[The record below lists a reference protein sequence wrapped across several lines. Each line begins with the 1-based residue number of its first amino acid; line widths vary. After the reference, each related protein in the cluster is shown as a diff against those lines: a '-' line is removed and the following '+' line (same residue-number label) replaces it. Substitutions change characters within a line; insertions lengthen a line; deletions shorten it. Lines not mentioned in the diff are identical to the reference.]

1 MNELENK
8 ILPESRKW
16 NKLCIEHFYGFD
28 PVLRGPCFSAGVQCS
43 EIQVICC
50 SNPSVLAV
58 KTYKGNLLI
67 LVGAGDLIPSFSV
80 GEPSIEWSLYE
91 EFPFKGKC
99 LLLCLD
105 FILYLSENTLYK
117 IELPWLAE
125 IKECYIRKK
134 APKNLPASKVS
145 DIRRS
150 IDAFDMILI
159 SKGINKFLTLS
170 LAKGYTEEN
179 LRISSRG
186 EPALIIDRK
195 YLECEL
201 KNLPEIA
208 LPKTDNIRKTA
219 IEIPPYEG
227 EEYEVINLLQTFD
240 EYIDTTGKPLANK
253 VQGIKERMEE
263 CSKRNENLM
272 KNYEILTK
280 KLEMVELFSEKIN
293 DKISVIEKN
302 DEEIRGRI
310 QDIVDIQQNVKRPLT
325 QKEKE
330 LSNKLTML
338 ENMSKNLKN
347 HATDVIIK

>member
-1 MNELENK
+1 
-8 ILPESRKW
+8 
-16 NKLCIEHFYGFD
+16 
-28 PVLRGPCFSAGVQCS
+28 
-43 EIQVICC
+43 
-50 SNPSVLAV
+50 
-58 KTYKGNLLI
+58 
-67 LVGAGDLIPSFSV
+67 
-80 GEPSIEWSLYE
+80 
-91 EFPFKGKC
+91 
-99 LLLCLD
+99 
-105 FILYLSENTLYK
+105 
-117 IELPWLAE
+117 
-125 IKECYIRKK
+125 
-134 APKNLPASKVS
+134 
-145 DIRRS
+145 
-150 IDAFDMILI
+150 MILI